1 MRNSQRA
8 ACSDAFALSLLLVLS
23 NEIHVFKLQFLSRRR
38 YDVVSSCAAKIF
50 QAIQGHWLSASLG
63 VIMQLKVPEILAET
77 SEPIGFKEVSF
88 LLCNQWQ
95 CYNMFPSLMLVS
107 MCTFGAQ
114 QCCMSTLPCKDF
126 QIQVDSWYLS
136 LELVRC

>member
-8 ACSDAFALSLLLVLS
+8 ACSEAFALSLLLVLS
-23 NEIHVFKLQFLSRRR
+23 DEIHVFKSQFLSRRR

-88 LLCNQWQ
+88 LLCK
-95 CYNMFPSLMLVS
+95 PVAVL
-107 MCTFGAQ
+107 
-114 QCCMSTLPCKDF
+114 
-126 QIQVDSWYLS
+126 
-136 LELVRC
+136 